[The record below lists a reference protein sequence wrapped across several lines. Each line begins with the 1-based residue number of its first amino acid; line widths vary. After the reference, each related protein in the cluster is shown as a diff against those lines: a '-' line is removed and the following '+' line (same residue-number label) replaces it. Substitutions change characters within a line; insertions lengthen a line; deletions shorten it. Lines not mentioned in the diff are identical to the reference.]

1 MVAALG
7 PAYLGAFLAY
17 WVQPAASA
25 RDSEMRFWGVAKRN
39 VVDDRILNCERSVAE
54 YVYY

>member
-7 PAYLGAFLAY
+7 PAYPGAFLAY

-39 VVDDRILNCERSVAE
+39 VVDDRILNCEKSVAE
-54 YVYY
+54 YVCY